1 MKRKVDVSVL
11 ATNYNNGKYLKE
23 FFESIINS
31 TVEPKEIIIV
41 DDGSTDNSTEIIK
54 QYKELTNIKLFEF
67 DKNKGRA
74 AALNYGKK
82 RCQCKYT
89 LIIDPDD
96 IVLQN
101 RIEKQYFFME
111 NNPKIDIL
119 GGNVTYF
126 NSETGKRL
134 YNSNFPITH
143 KNIYKTFIKGENG
156 VLQPTVIAK
165 TEVLQNADYIQIAPG
180 QDYVFFAGLAK
191 KGYRFA
197 ALKEP
202 VNLMRIHL
210 RSVVSNINRGSIK
223 NIFLHRDKIF
233 NTKTSSIR
241 IYFYYN
247 YLFFYRKSMLNNQK
261 GLKYLYLFLSIIF
274 NPKKLIK
281 RLKIN

>member
-126 NSETGKRL
+126 NSETSKKL

-191 KGYRFA
+191 KGCRFA